1 MSRTDHRRSHVLDAK
16 WICKWREQERPTN
29 VRTAEVDAAG
39 AVEVVDAEEVR
50 VVRPASAAQEVDHVD
65 PPHLAPASSSCCPLV
80 RVHDAPPSLTSRY
93 RRPAAATTRRTIQ
106 GNKEIA
112 PIIKPD
118 ACQHLHP
125 IFVPYLN
132 RIDRSWIGD
141 GDATGSLIFAR
152 GQEGRAKREA
162 GAACMSRRR
171 DFSTGGSNRQRRASL
186 GSKCWRGIG
195 GRGRIQ

>member
-80 RVHDAPPSLTSRY
+80 RVHDAPLLNLSVS
-93 RRPAAATTRRTIQ
+93 PAGGGDNEKDNPREQ
-106 GNKEIA
+106 G
-112 PIIKPD
+112 D
-118 ACQHLHP
+118 
-125 IFVPYLN
+125 
-132 RIDRSWIGD
+132 
-141 GDATGSLIFAR
+141 
-152 GQEGRAKREA
+152 
-162 GAACMSRRR
+162 
-171 DFSTGGSNRQRRASL
+171 STKNQT
-186 GSKCWRGIG
+186 
-195 GRGRIQ
+195 